1 MTLNRGFT
9 NEGDRIID
17 YLVRIYA
24 SIIHGR
30 RAYIHASQENGIFEA
45 IDKQYLRKVIFGI
58 YLVRSDVLGDS
69 LVLCSV

>member
-17 YLVRIYA
+17 YLVRIHA
-24 SIIHGR
+24 SIFHGR
-30 RAYIHASQENGIFEA
+30 CAYIHVSQENGIFEA

-69 LVLCSV
+69 HV

>member
-17 YLVRIYA
+17 YLVRIYP
-24 SIIHGR
+24 SILHDR
-30 RAYIHASQENGIFEA
+30 RAYIHVSQENGIFEA

-58 YLVRSDVLGDS
+58 YLVRLDILRYS
-69 LVLCSV
+69 LF